1 MINFIICDDNTVVR
15 ETVNNVIAK
24 VMLPTDIEYKTFS
37 FSQYDKSF
45 MQLIDKN
52 LGKKIYI
59 LDVEVNSQSG
69 LDIARKIRDK
79 DWNCIIIILTA
90 HYELAYDAFK
100 NRLMLLDFI
109 SKFDD
114 YEHNL
119 HDVLKLAIKAS
130 ETKKQLSFEFNR
142 TVYKIDFNDIL
153 YIMKDTGRKN
163 SIIKTFTKEYSVAL
177 NLNKISL
184 MITENFIQTH
194 RACIINKDNVKTID
208 FKENTITF
216 INNEKILLLSKTY
229 KKDVKKYVFN

>member
-1 MINFIICDDNTVVR
+1 MIKFIICDDNTVVR
-15 ETVNNVIAK
+15 ETVNNVITK
-24 VMLPTDIEYKTFS
+24 VMLPTDIEYKIFS
-37 FSQYDKSF
+37 FSQYDKNF
-45 MQLIDKN
+45 VQLIDKN
-52 LGKKIYI
+52 MGKKIYI
-59 LDVEVNSQSG
+59 LDVEVNLHSG

-79 DWNCIIIILTA
+79 DWNSIIIILTA

-114 YEHNL
+114 YEHSL
-119 HDVLKLAIKAS
+119 HDVLKLAVRAS

-142 TVYKIDFNDIL
+142 TLYKIDFNDIL

-163 SIIKTFTKEYSVAL
+163 SIIKTFTKEYSVSL
-177 NLNKISL
+177 NLNKISS